1 MESFAAHDGAIGH
14 EHTLNGVK
22 NLAAITKSF
31 DDALRFF
38 FDLAAT
44 FLTNARSRYR
54 MRLLV
59 ERDVVRSY
67 DSTLLQL
74 IAQHWTRSKITAG
87 GRRWDAQWTVLR
99 IENFRREFEER
110 YDGLLSV
117 FGGTAMFKDPYFAK
131 SHRMAV
137 RIQRRMTAEMLSAK
151 AVGHILPQEMVDG
164 ISQYLYDDANLERL
178 VAQYLDPLEAIR

>member
-1 MESFAAHDGAIGH
+1 MPK
-14 EHTLNGVK
+14 V
-22 NLAAITKSF
+22 F

-67 DSTLLQL
+67 DRALFIL
-74 IAQHWTRSKITAG
+74 IARHLARTRNMSAVLQ
-87 GRRWDAQWTVLR
+87 WDAQWTIHR
-99 IENFRREFEER
+99 IESFRQEFEER

-117 FGGTAMFKDPYFAK
+117 FGGTTLFKDPYFSDAY
-131 SHRMAV
+131 RLLV
-137 RIQRRMTAEMLSAK
+137 CVQRRKFAEMVSAK
-151 AVGHILPQEMVDG
+151 AVGYWLPQELVDC
-164 ISQYLYDDANLERL
+164 ISQYLYSDTDLDLL
-178 VAQYLDPLEAIR
+178 VTQTLNPPRVSS